1 MTKKNSTVFSPEDK
15 LARKVDPKTCELLSD
30 NINITETDAMLE
42 AGAIVDDYDPLGVSD
57 TAYELTSSKDTRLLL
72 IESMFEKQ
80 RIGEDDDYEYWSF
93 YLFNLKIMASFL
105 AAASPL
111 AFYATTVM
119 LVSTF
124 IQPAFRGYIY
134 AGW

>member
-1 MTKKNSTVFSPEDK
+1 M
-15 LARKVDPKTCELLSD
+15 
-30 NINITETDAMLE
+30 IE
-42 AGAIVDDYDPLGVSD
+42 AGHVVHDYDPLGISD

-111 AFYATTVM
+111 AFYAGTAY
-119 LVSTF
+119 LVSGF
-124 IQPAFRGYIY
+124 LQPAFRGYIY